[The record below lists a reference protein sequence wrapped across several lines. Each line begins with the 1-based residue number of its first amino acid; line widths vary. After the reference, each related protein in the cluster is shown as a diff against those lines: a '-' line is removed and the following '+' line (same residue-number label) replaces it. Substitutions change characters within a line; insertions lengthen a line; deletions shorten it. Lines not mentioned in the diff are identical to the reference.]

1 MNPINFTNPY
11 TISCLVFLFIILLFV
26 GFRQLKSGTGEGVS
40 SRMKNIFSGRIRSA
54 VNSAKDKTRN
64 EAAGKKVLEFSG
76 RLFTAKKM
84 TAVVDGELAKADI
97 PLKGEEFLGFSLIL
111 VIGGG
116 LFFLIISGNLIIGL
130 VAAVLGWYLPRL
142 VLRAAIT
149 RRVNKFNSQIG
160 DALVIMSNSLRSGFS
175 FLQSM
180 DMVRKEMADPI
191 AKEFGAALQEMNWG
205 SSAEEALTNMSARIN
220 SSDFELVVTA
230 VLIQRQVGGNLAE
243 VLDNIANT
251 IRERVRI
258 KGEIKTLTAQ
268 GRMSGIVIGLLPF
281 LLTLAIFS
289 MNPEYITPLFS
300 NKLGLI
306 MVSMAL
312 ISQIIG
318 ISLIR
323 KIVNIPV

>member
-1 MNPINFTNPY
+1 MSLY
-11 TISCLVFLFIILLFV
+11 TISGLVFVFILLFYLGV
-26 GFRQLKSGTGEGVS
+26 RQIQDETNETMS
-40 SRMKNIFSGRIRSA
+40 SRLKKIFSGRLREA
-54 VNSAKDKTRN
+54 VGSTKEKTRS
-64 EAAGKKVLEFSG
+64 EAAAGRKVLEFSG

-84 TAVVDGELAKADI
+84 TVVVDGELAKADI

-111 VIGGG
+111 VLGGG
-116 LFFLIISGNLIIGL
+116 LFFLVISGNPIIGL
-130 VAAVLGWYLPRL
+130 IAAILGWYLPRV
-142 VLRAAIT
+142 VLRAAIS
-149 RRVNKFNSQIG
+149 RRVSKFNSQIG

-175 FLQSM
+175 FMQAM
-180 DMVRKEMADPI
+180 DMVRKEMTDPI

-205 SSAEEALTNMSARIN
+205 APTEEALTNMSRRIN
-220 SSDFELVVTA
+220 SNDFELVITA

-243 VLDNIANT
+243 VLDSIANT

-281 LLTLAIFS
+281 LLTLAVYS
-289 MNPEYITPLFS
+289 MNPEYISPLFT
-300 NKLGLI
+300 NKMGLV
-306 MVSMAL
+306 MVSLAL
-312 ISQIIG
+312 TSQIIG

>member
-1 MNPINFTNPY
+1 MNLY
-11 TISCLVFLFIILLFV
+11 TISCLVFLFIFLIVLGV
-26 GFRQLKSGTGEGVS
+26 RQIKAGSSETMS
-40 SRMKNIFSGRIRSA
+40 SRMKNIFSGRMRAATSGI
-54 VNSAKDKTRN
+54 KEKTRN
-64 EAAGKKVLEFSG
+64 EAAGRKVLEYSG

-97 PLKGEEFLGFSLIL
+97 PLKGEEFLGLCLIM

-116 LFFLIISGNLIIGL
+116 LFFTVVSGNLIIGL
-130 VAAVLGWYLPRL
+130 ITAVMGWYLPRL
-142 VLRAAIT
+142 LLRAAIT
-149 RRVNKFNSQIG
+149 RRVNKFNSQIS
-160 DALVIMSNSLRSGFS
+160 DALAIMSNSLRSGFS
-175 FLQSM
+175 FLQAM
-180 DMVRKEMADPI
+180 DMVRKEMTGPI

-205 SSAEEALTNMSARIN
+205 APTEEALTNMSARIN
-220 SSDFELVVTA
+220 SSDFDLVVTA

-281 LLTLAIFS
+281 LLTLAVFS
-289 MNPEYITPLFS
+289 MNPDYITPLFTS
-300 NKLGLI
+300 KLGLV